1 MDRVGRFAWLETRA
15 LSQLANK
22 LVVTFLGFAKIFSRF
37 LHLRAA
43 VGRRRFLAREH
54 EQPSPAKVTTQIVRD
69 VFRELASRGIV
80 TFDCGLDQVPG
91 AVVPFLS
98 NCCRAAG
105 LVFAGVTDRA
115 CKLVFDL
122 SITRR

>member
-37 LHLRAA
+37 LHLHAA
-43 VGRRRFLAREH
+43 VRQRRFLAREQ
-54 EQPSPAKVTTQIVRD
+54 EQSSPAKVTTQIVRD

-80 TFDCGLDQVPG
+80 TFDCGLDQVLG
-91 AVVPFLS
+91 TVVPFLS
-98 NCCRAAG
+98 NCRRGAG
-105 LVFAGVTDRA
+105 LVFAGVTNRA
-115 CKLVFDL
+115 CQLVFDL
-122 SITRR
+122 TVTLR